1 MPSAQAGSCISLLLV
16 LALGEK
22 SHASMSLLHSRSV
35 GVHMT
40 RKLKLKIL
48 NSVEVCTGEHYHY
61 GYYVLRTCRPFW
73 LKSGKPMLFCD
84 ACIPF

>member
-1 MPSAQAGSCISLLLV
+1 MD
-16 LALGEK
+16 
-22 SHASMSLLHSRSV
+22 
-35 GVHMT
+35 VHMT